1 MAINLKAQ
9 GGGSSRGRAPTK
21 RTINFAE
28 TGKKTTNY
36 LAIIP
41 FVVIFIAI
49 AAAVT
54 KFGII
59 DPLNEYAA
67 EEAITEELQA
77 KKDALLVEIESYG
90 DLTERYKHYTF
101 SGMSTEELTRAD
113 RVLVMGLIDQYLMPN
128 CIVNS
133 WQLSSNTLTLTITTK
148 DPREANMLAD
158 QIQRDTLVHTA
169 NITSAKSYDTPS
181 DENPE
186 VLVSKCSA
194 KMTVTLKDKQSNE
207 LQTAD
212 DQAKE
217 GNNG

>member
-1 MAINLKAQ
+1 
-9 GGGSSRGRAPTK
+9 
-21 RTINFAE
+21 
-28 TGKKTTNY
+28 
-36 LAIIP
+36 
-41 FVVIFIAI
+41 
-49 AAAVT
+49 
-54 KFGII
+54 
-59 DPLNEYAA
+59 
-67 EEAITEELQA
+67 
-77 KKDALLVEIESYG
+77 
-90 DLTERYKHYTF
+90 
-101 SGMSTEELTRAD
+101 
-113 RVLVMGLIDQYLMPN
+113 MGLIDQYLMPN